1 MVSVAPYFYTEKLV
15 TLSKLYG
22 IETEYDDFWGK
33 KHQASKEELINIL
46 KSMGVVIKTQRDIE
60 LAILKFKI
68 RNARKHIKSVY
79 VFNES
84 QKELEICINT
94 KLAEKNEEIW
104 NTLTWNI
111 IFEKGNSISHKIKRE
126 DLKIKSESSLNNK
139 KYITY
144 KFLLTEKIPLGYHT
158 LQIKTEKFECETR
171 IIMSPISCYIPP
183 CFENKS
189 FEKDN
194 ENKRFWGI
202 STQLYS
208 LRSYWNWGIGDFSD
222 LKKVINI
229 ASQVNASLIGI
240 NPLHAICP
248 KDIRGESPY
257 YPTSRNALEF
267 LYLDLG
273 LTQEFQDSKEI
284 QDEILKSD
292 FQNELKSLQGA
303 NLVEYQR
310 LKKLKLQVLKLL
322 FNVFKNNHLGKH
334 TKREQDFLNFC
345 KENLGAFT
353 YALFESLDSVF
364 NKDNENSQGFFSWPE
379 EYKDPSSSKVKEFIK
394 NNSDSINFYLYIQF
408 LADEQLTNISNYS
421 KEKKLTLGIY
431 LDLALG
437 ARKDGA
443 ESWANQD
450 IVAKNI
456 NIGAPP
462 DFYNFEGQ
470 DWNIGCW
477 DPNKLQNKAYKPYI
491 RLLRDQMKYA
501 DVLRIDHV
509 MSLMRL
515 YWIPQGES
523 AKNGVYVK
531 YPLEDLMGIVALESH
546 RNKCLIIGEDMGLV
560 PPEIRKQMD
569 KRFMLSYKVLMF
581 EKENDTEFKAPK
593 KYPRN
598 AVVVTSVHDTPPLK
612 GFWYAKDISV
622 RRNIG
627 VYNEEI
633 AEKLFQLRKSERET
647 LSVLLKTE
655 NIYLPEKYINGE
667 FSKEVN
673 IALHKLVA
681 KTPCRLM
688 LTTIDDL
695 IASEELMNLP
705 GTYEEYPNWRS
716 KLTIPLE
723 EVIDKS
729 DIREISEA
737 IRSEGR

>member
-1 MVSVAPYFYTEKLV
+1 M
-15 TLSKLYG
+15 
-22 IETEYDDFWGK
+22 
-33 KHQASKEELINIL
+33 Q
-46 KSMGVVIKTQRDIE
+46 
-60 LAILKFKI
+60 
-68 RNARKHIKSVY
+68 
-79 VFNES
+79 
-84 QKELEICINT
+84 
-94 KLAEKNEEIW
+94 
-104 NTLTWNI
+104 
-111 IFEKGNSISHKIKRE
+111 
-126 DLKIKSESSLNNK
+126 
-139 KYITY
+139 
-144 KFLLTEKIPLGYHT
+144 
-158 LQIKTEKFECETR
+158 
-171 IIMSPISCYIPP
+171 
-183 CFENKS
+183 
-189 FEKDN
+189 
-194 ENKRFWGI
+194 
-202 STQLYS
+202 
-208 LRSYWNWGIGDFSD
+208 
-222 LKKVINI
+222 
-229 ASQVNASLIGI
+229 
-240 NPLHAICP
+240 
-248 KDIRGESPY
+248 
-257 YPTSRNALEF
+257 
-267 LYLDLG
+267 
-273 LTQEFQDSKEI
+273 
-284 QDEILKSD
+284 
-292 FQNELKSLQGA
+292 
-303 NLVEYQR
+303 
-310 LKKLKLQVLKLL
+310 
-322 FNVFKNNHLGKH
+322 
-334 TKREQDFLNFC
+334 
-345 KENLGAFT
+345 
-353 YALFESLDSVF
+353 
-364 NKDNENSQGFFSWPE
+364 
-379 EYKDPSSSKVKEFIK
+379 
-394 NNSDSINFYLYIQF
+394 
-408 LADEQLTNISNYS
+408 
-421 KEKKLTLGIY
+421 
-431 LDLALG
+431 
-437 ARKDGA
+437 
-443 ESWANQD
+443 
-450 IVAKNI
+450 AKNI

-627 VYNEEI
+627 IYNEEI